1 MNIEIKCIYLKE
13 VFLKIVIMERA
24 IKIIVVILLVLN
36 MLVTSQD
43 YHQLMSFI
51 VIVAFGILAYN
62 SHINK
67 KVIEMIT
74 YVFLILVF
82 QPFYVIALDRTWWL
96 VIQGVLAVGLIV
108 SVFFEKKEEVKSKK

>member
-1 MNIEIKCIYLKE
+1 
-13 VFLKIVIMERA
+13 MERA

-36 MLVTSQD
+36 MLVTSAD

-62 SHINK
+62 SHVNK
-67 KVIEMIT
+67 KIIEMIT

-82 QPFYVIALDRTWWL
+82 QPFYAISLDKTWWL
-96 VIQGVLAVGLIV
+96 VIQGILVVGLVV
-108 SVFFEKKEEVKSKK
+108 SMIFEKTETKTQIK